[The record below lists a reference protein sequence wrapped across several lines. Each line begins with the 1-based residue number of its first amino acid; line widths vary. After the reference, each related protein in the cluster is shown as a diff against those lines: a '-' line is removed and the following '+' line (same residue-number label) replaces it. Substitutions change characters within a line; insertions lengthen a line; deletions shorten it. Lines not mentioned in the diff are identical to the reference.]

1 MTAETSIING
11 VVFDKIEDVLEFM
24 GCKPDMSPKA
34 QAERAAW
41 QDEAAMS
48 PRQRRE
54 AYEARLL
61 NRLSTLGK
69 PGAA

>member
-1 MTAETSIING
+1 MTTEKPEASVING
-11 VVFDKIEDVLEFM
+11 ITFDKIEDAIAFM
-24 GCKPDMSPKA
+24 GGKPDMSPKA
-34 QAERAAW
+34 QAARAAW

-69 PGAA
+69 R